1 MIQHVQMPHQLG
13 TRNDETIKLQ
23 PVDKLVYVYM
33 RKHANKQG
41 ETFVSISTLA
51 GECGI
56 NRRTVASAIE
66 RLLQSQELYIDISQ
80 EAVKGRSRQYKFNMN
95 SERFEMF
102 SFECLKELQDNYTVN
117 EKCVIIGIHELE
129 FKRETYGFINY
140 SLQELADKINMSLR
154 TLQRTLKSLEEK
166 GVMFTKKLPGRQGL
180 VRHVDYKKIFQDILY
195 TKEKVEEHDKDISN
209 LKERLTKLEGIVT
222 EQQTIIDSQKKT
234 IKQLRKDQGV
244 LTTFAL

>member
-1 MIQHVQMPHQLG
+1 
-13 TRNDETIKLQ
+13 
-23 PVDKLVYVYM
+23 
-33 RKHANKQG
+33 
-41 ETFVSISTLA
+41 
-51 GECGI
+51 
-56 NRRTVASAIE
+56 
-66 RLLQSQELYIDISQ
+66 
-80 EAVKGRSRQYKFNMN
+80 
-95 SERFEMF
+95 MF

-234 IKQLRKDQGV
+234 IKQLRKDQDV